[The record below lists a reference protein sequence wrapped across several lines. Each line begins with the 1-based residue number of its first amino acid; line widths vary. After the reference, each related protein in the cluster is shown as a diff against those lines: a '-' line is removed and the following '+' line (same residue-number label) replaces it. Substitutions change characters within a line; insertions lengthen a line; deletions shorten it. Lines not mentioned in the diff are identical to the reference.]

1 MNIFLKQILRDKNGS
16 FSLREVIIALLVFIM
31 LVSWIAQQFFGKN
44 IPEFMF
50 YSFTSL
56 VAAGCFGYSI
66 EKKTFDTTNTT
77 NQQTTNP

>member
-66 EKKTFDTTNTT
+66 EKRTFENPTSANE
-77 NQQTTNP
+77 QTTNP